1 MRRLC
6 KSTSLT
12 VAMILGLT
20 SLVAAQEKDKAAEA
34 EAFAKQLSNPVAD
47 LVSLPLQF
55 NWENGVG
62 PQDELRFLVNFQP
75 VVPFALNEKWNL
87 IGRFILPV
95 LSQPPLASGGE
106 THFGTSDIVL
116 SGFFSPAKS
125 SGAIWGIGPVFGL
138 PTTTD
143 PFLGSGTW
151 QIGPTGVIL
160 KQSGPWTFG
169 GLVNHLWSFADTGDT
184 DRADVS
190 RTFLQ
195 PFVAY
200 TTKKGV
206 TVTVNS
212 ESTAD
217 WEAAEG
223 EEWTVPI
230 NFLASKI
237 TKLGPFPFSIG
248 GGAGVFIE
256 QPTGGPEWKLRTVF
270 TLILPKS
277 K

>member
-1 MRRLC
+1 MRRLQW
-6 KSTSLT
+6 STQLA
-12 VAMILGLT
+12 AMILGLA
-20 SLVAAQEKDKAAEA
+20 SVVAAQDQDKAADA
-34 EAFAKQLSNPVAD
+34 EALAKQLSNPVAD
-47 LVSLPLQF
+47 LVSLPLQL

-62 PQDELRFLVNFQP
+62 PQDELRFVINFQP

-87 IGRFILPV
+87 IGRFILPI
-95 LSQPPLASGGE
+95 LSQPPLGPGGE

-116 SGFFSPAKS
+116 SGFFSPANS
-125 SGAIWGIGPVFGL
+125 RRAIWGIGPVFGL
-138 PTTTD
+138 PTTSD
-143 PFLGSGTW
+143 PLLGSGTW

-160 KQSGPWTFG
+160 KQAGPWTYG
-169 GLVNHLWSFADTGDT
+169 ALANHLWSFADTGDT
-184 DRADVS
+184 ERPDVS

-195 PFVAY
+195 PFLSY

-206 TVTVNS
+206 TVAVNS

-230 NFLASKI
+230 NLLISKI
-237 TKLGPFPFSIG
+237 TKLGPFPFSMG

-256 QPTGGPEWKLRTVF
+256 QPIGGPEWKLRAIF